1 MPILYDWP
9 LDFPIWSGD
18 LNKANVY
25 WKTEPM
31 LSDGKYLM
39 VTDYS
44 RLDDFT
50 FTLVR
55 TAQSLQNIW
64 NSWTGKGIDSFEWRG
79 RYLYV
84 WLTEA
89 SPIASWLIYVIVG
102 AIIAIIGAI
111 AYLITVEI
119 RSIIQ
124 EIGFSGKLF
133 LGGLGVALIGGTAVN
148 LLRETKR

>member
-9 LDFPIWSGD
+9 VDFPFWSGD
-18 LNKANVY
+18 LEAANVY
-25 WKTEPM
+25 WKTDPK
-31 LSDGKYLM
+31 LSEGKYLM

-84 WLTEA
+84 WITEA
-89 SPIASWLIYVIVG
+89 SPIAGWLIFTIIG
-102 AIIAIIGAI
+102 AVIAIIGAI
-111 AYLITVEI
+111 AYLIMVEV
-119 RSIIQ
+119 RSVIQ
-124 EIGFSGKLF
+124 DLGISGKIF
-133 LGGLGVALIGGTAVN
+133 LAGLGVSLIGGTVIN
-148 LLRETKR
+148 LMK